1 MVSLADLLLAYIP
14 YRLPT
19 HLYSYVSEV
28 TPLST
33 DKAVLSALAT
43 YLVTIFSIQAFM
55 KSRQPLKLTTLF
67 QIHNVILS
75 SGSALLLALM
85 LEEILPV
92 VWNRGLY
99 HAICAAEAWSPRM
112 EFYYMVNYYFKYL
125 ELLDTVFLA
134 LKKKPLQFLHVFH
147 HSATAL
153 LCYTQLNGKTSISW
167 AVISLNLAVHVIMY
181 YYYYA
186 TAGGARFWWKK
197 YLTSMQ
203 IGQFII
209 DLVIVY
215 FGTYERMAFKYF
227 PGLPHISNCA
237 GSERAAIFG
246 CALLTSYLFLFINF
260 YFQTY
265 KKPANKKPTSNGIA
279 NGHANG
285 KANGTANGASLKR
298 D

>member
-99 HAICAAEAWSPRM
+99 HAICAAEAWSP
-112 EFYYMVNYYFKYL
+112 VS
-125 ELLDTVFLA
+125 VLA
-134 LKKKPLQFLHVFH
+134 
-147 HSATAL
+147 
-153 LCYTQLNGKTSISW
+153 CYDASSIS
-167 AVISLNLAVHVIMY
+167 
-181 YYYYA
+181 
-186 TAGGARFWWKK
+186 
-197 YLTSMQ
+197 
-203 IGQFII
+203 
-209 DLVIVY
+209 
-215 FGTYERMAFKYF
+215 
-227 PGLPHISNCA
+227 
-237 GSERAAIFG
+237 
-246 CALLTSYLFLFINF
+246 
-260 YFQTY
+260 
-265 KKPANKKPTSNGIA
+265 
-279 NGHANG
+279 
-285 KANGTANGASLKR
+285 
-298 D
+298 